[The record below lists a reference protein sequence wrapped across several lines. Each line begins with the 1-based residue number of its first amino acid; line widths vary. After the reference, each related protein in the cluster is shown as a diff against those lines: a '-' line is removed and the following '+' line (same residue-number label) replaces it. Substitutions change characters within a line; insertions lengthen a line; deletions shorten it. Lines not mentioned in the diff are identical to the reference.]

1 MNKYDTI
8 LIKQR
13 AVYYERAKMEE
24 LKNNIS
30 ALKGKEENIQHNCR
44 HDLVIRFANK
54 DNTESLICMG
64 CFLECRKLRNDYSCI
79 PQIFA
84 KSQIFDGG
92 MVKEGKRSELIK
104 ALGVSLV
111 LESYKE
117 ELTDKRV
124 KDTISK
130 KLKLSNKM

>member
-8 LIKQR
+8 LSNQR
-13 AVYYERAKMEE
+13 AVFDARAKMEE
-24 LKNNIS
+24 LKNKIS
-30 ALKGKEENIQHNCR
+30 SLKGKEESIQNNCR
-44 HDLVIRFANK
+44 HDLVMRFANN
-54 DNTESLICMG
+54 DGTESLICMG
-64 CFLECRKLRNDYSCI
+64 CFLECRKLKNDYTSI
-79 PQIFA
+79 PQIFG

-92 MVKEGKRSELIK
+92 RVKEGKRSELIK